1 MRKTLLPYIAAA
13 VLFAVL
19 AVGLLARDG
28 MEKVTRAEFLMDTLV
43 QSTVFAREAIQ
54 GQNALQAAYQE
65 MIRLEGLLDRHH
77 PDSEVTQINRAA
89 GREPAPVS
97 PETLLI
103 IEQAQEFAVLTG
115 GAFDITVGPLLRL
128 WRFADGGGQVPPE
141 ESLRAAAALVD
152 FRQIEVDRP
161 AGSVFLRKNGA
172 EIDLGGI
179 AKGFV
184 ADRAVEVLRRSGVTS
199 ASVDA
204 GGDIRL
210 IGAKPD
216 GSPWRIG
223 VRHPR
228 ERRGIIAVLEL
239 RDSAVVTSGDYER
252 YFLFEGTRYH
262 HLLDP
267 ATGRPAGGLVSV
279 TVVAPEA
286 MTADA
291 LSTAVFVLGRERGLE
306 LVESLPGIE
315 ALLVTA
321 ELEVVYSSGLA
332 GKVTVSP

>member
-1 MRKTLLPYIAAA
+1 MRKTLFPYIIAA
-13 VLFAVL
+13 VMLAVL
-19 AVGLLARDG
+19 AAGLHARGG
-28 MEKVTRAEFLMDTLV
+28 MEKVARNEFLMDTLV
-43 QSTVFAREAIQ
+43 QSTVFAREASQ
-54 GQNALQAAYQE
+54 GQHALEAAYQE
-65 MIRLEGLLDRHH
+65 MFRLEGLLDRHYRG
-77 PDSEVTQINRAA
+77 SEVTQINRAA
-89 GREPAPVS
+89 GREPVPVS

-103 IEQAQEFAVLTG
+103 IEQALEFAALTG

-128 WRFADGGGQVPPE
+128 WRFADGGGRVPPA

-152 FRQIEVDRP
+152 FGQVVADRQ
-161 AGSVFLRKNGA
+161 AGSVFLRKSGA

-184 ADRAVEVLRRSGVTS
+184 VDRAVEVLRRSGISS

-210 IGAKPD
+210 LGTKPD

-239 RDSAVVTSGDYER
+239 EDCAVVTSGDYER
-252 YFLFEGTRYH
+252 YFLFEGRRYH

-286 MTADA
+286 TTADA
-291 LSTAVFVLGRERGLE
+291 LSTAVFVLGRERGLA
-306 LVESLPGIE
+306 LIESLPGIE
-315 ALLVTA
+315 TLLVTA